1 MDKTYP
7 SGLMWFRRDLRSD
20 DNAALYHALKSCR
33 RVHCAF
39 VFDTA
44 ILDAGPGFSS
54 YLWSNGAT
62 SASIQVTTPGP
73 YHVTLTYGTGCT
85 VSATSNLAT
94 VANPVVTL
102 GPDET
107 LCAGNSTVLNA
118 EDRSRYLA
126 LAEKLETDQLTE
138 TEHQEF
144 LKWVDKDE
152 KLRNERLKFMI
163 ELAQMRNISLRE
175 LMQNLGIAPVFNG

>member
-1 MDKTYP
+1 MSEASSQSVLSAHGFP
-7 SGLMWFRRDLRSD
+7 PGLSDLPLSELEHL
-20 DNAALYHALKSCR
+20 AQE
-33 RVHCAF
+33 
-39 VFDTA
+39 
-44 ILDAGPGFSS
+44 LDAVIAQKRKADRKPSEGE
-54 YLWSNGAT
+54 LLLR
-62 SASIQVTTPGP
+62 I
-73 YHVTLTYGTGCT
+73 
-85 VSATSNLAT
+85 
-94 VANPVVTL
+94 
-102 GPDET
+102 
-107 LCAGNSTVLNA
+107 NSTVLNA

-163 ELAQMRNISLRE
+163 ELAQMRNISLHE

>member
-1 MDKTYP
+1 MSEASSQSVLSAHGFP
-7 SGLMWFRRDLRSD
+7 SGLSDLPLSELEHL
-20 DNAALYHALKSCR
+20 AQE
-33 RVHCAF
+33 
-39 VFDTA
+39 
-44 ILDAGPGFSS
+44 LDAVIAQKRKADRKPSEGE
-54 YLWSNGAT
+54 LLLR
-62 SASIQVTTPGP
+62 I
-73 YHVTLTYGTGCT
+73 
-85 VSATSNLAT
+85 
-94 VANPVVTL
+94 
-102 GPDET
+102 
-107 LCAGNSTVLNA
+107 NSTVLNA

-163 ELAQMRNISLRE
+163 ELAQMRNISLHE